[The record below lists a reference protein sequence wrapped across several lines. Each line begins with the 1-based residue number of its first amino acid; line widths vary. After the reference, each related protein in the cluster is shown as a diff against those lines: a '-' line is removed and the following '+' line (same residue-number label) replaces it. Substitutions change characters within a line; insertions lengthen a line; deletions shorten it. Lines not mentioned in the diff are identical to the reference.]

1 MNSSL
6 FAFALSEVQILIILV
21 IGILLFGRK
30 LPEIGRSLGKGIV
43 EFKKGLKGMEEDV
56 HDTGSPHVSSAP
68 QQPAIDQPRPPQR
81 VTASAPKFEEPAAPK
96 FQDTTPRFEPPAPQP
111 EEKPHNITPT
121 PPQG

>member
-1 MNSSL
+1 MTPL

-56 HDTGSPHVSSAP
+56 HDTGSSAAP
-68 QQPAIDQPRPPQR
+68 PPPPQPALDQPRPPQR
-81 VTASAPKFEEPAAPK
+81 VTASTPKFEDAAPK
-96 FQDTTPRFEPPAPQP
+96 FQDAATPKF
-111 EEKPHNITPT
+111 EEKPADQPAPP

>member
-1 MNSSL
+1 MHNHVL
-6 FAFALSEVQILIILV
+6 AFALSEVQILIILV

-81 VTASAPKFEEPAAPK
+81 VTASTPKFEEPAPK
-96 FQDTTPRFEPPAPQP
+96 FQDTTPRFDPPAPKV
-111 EEKPHNITPT
+111 EDKPHDTTPT